1 MLTER
6 HIIYNKISNVLACMS
21 NRELE
26 AVLIDGKAMHKGIG
40 GSSLQIDIDNTV
52 VFVKKVPLT
61 DLELQP
67 ENYMSTSNIFNMPM
81 CYQYGIGSAGFGA
94 WR

>member
-1 MLTER
+1 
-6 HIIYNKISNVLACMS
+6 MS

-67 ENYMSTSNIFNMPM
+67 ENYMSTSNIFNLPM
-81 CYQYGIGSAGFGA
+81 CYQYGIGSAGFGLGVS
-94 WR
+94 WLLIL